1 MLKNSMM
8 ILMIMLIASGD
19 HDNSDVK
26 DLTLDKHTDMQK
38 AYKFNHY
45 CTCWLK
51 KLSQKTCKS
60 DKIAQLVE
68 K

>member
-38 AYKFNHY
+38 AYKLPLLH
-45 CTCWLK
+45 L
-51 KLSQKTCKS
+51 L
-60 DKIAQLVE
+60 AQIFSLT
-68 K
+68 KNM